1 MFSWYLLM
9 IGCAY
14 FVNREISL
22 LNRNRT
28 KSRIALSAWVPISN
42 LQLISKYSS
51 IFCVSTNVTDNVT
64 ILYDL
69 SIIVLGCHYNHFLLQ
84 YSYTRYLTLFVMVT
98 RVSRNEICNIIK
110 WNSWLPVKDINA
122 RIALCGYV
130 IEWLNLLKVVILSRM
145 VVLILKA
152 NFWLLRL

>member
-1 MFSWYLLM
+1 MKGQLFIRRQRFGGFVPAMKYINNHDWNIVSSILYIVYFVNKSQHMFSWYLLM

-64 ILYDL
+64 ILYDS
-69 SIIVLGCHYNHFLLQ
+69 SIIDLGCHYNHFLLQ
-84 YSYTRYLTLFVMVT
+84 YSNTRYLTLFL
-98 RVSRNEICNIIK
+98 
-110 WNSWLPVKDINA
+110 W
-122 RIALCGYV
+122 
-130 IEWLNLLKVVILSRM
+130 
-145 VVLILKA
+145 
-152 NFWLLRL
+152 